1 MTEMQFFIFLLT
13 PNTVSVPTVLPK
25 DGLKLM
31 KMMESYEIRKTI
43 FFKRRRGVALGH
55 MARTLLSNTEN
66 PHIERNRND

>member
-1 MTEMQFFIFLLT
+1 
-13 PNTVSVPTVLPK
+13 
-25 DGLKLM
+25 M

-55 MARTLLSNTEN
+55 MARTPLSNTEN